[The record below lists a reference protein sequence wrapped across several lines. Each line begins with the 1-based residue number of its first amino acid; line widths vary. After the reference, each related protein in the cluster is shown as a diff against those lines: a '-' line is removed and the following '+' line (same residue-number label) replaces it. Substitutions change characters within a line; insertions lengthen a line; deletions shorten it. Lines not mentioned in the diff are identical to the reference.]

1 MVGVPKG
8 EEVTIGR
15 RRFVLTNRDKLL
27 FPEDGV
33 TKGDLVAYYRDV
45 TEVMLPH
52 LRGRPLMLQRCPDG
66 VAGGCFYQKEASKHF
81 PEWVA
86 TVEVPKDRGVV
97 HHVLCSDEAT
107 LAYLAGQAC
116 ITFHAWQSRAD
127 RPDRP
132 DRVVL
137 DFDPSGTDFEP
148 VRAGALAA
156 RRLLEEVGLTAFV
169 GTTGSRG
176 VHVVAPIDRR
186 AGFEE
191 VRAFSVRLAEVLV
204 AADPSTL
211 TLEFRKD
218 RRQGRVLVDVMRNG
232 YAQTAVVPYSVRV
245 LPGAPVA
252 VPVTWSELES
262 GSVRPRAYDVRSVR
276 RRLDTAGDPWADLA
290 RHARPLAGA
299 RRRLEELAP
308 APAPEP
314 G

>member
-1 MVGVPKG
+1 MAIVPKG
-8 EEVTIGR
+8 KEVAVGR

-27 FPEDGV
+27 FPDDGV

-45 TEVMLPH
+45 AGVMLPH

-66 VAGGCFYQKEASKHF
+66 VAGGCFYQKEASRHF

-86 TVEVPKDRGVV
+86 TVELPKDRGVV
-97 HHVLCSDEAT
+97 HHVLCEDEAT

-116 ITFHAWQSRAD
+116 ITFHAWTSRAD

-137 DFDPSGTDFEP
+137 DFDPSRPDFEP

-156 RRLLEEVGLTAFV
+156 RRVLEEIGLRPFV

-186 AGFEE
+186 AGFDA

-204 AADPSTL
+204 AGDPESL
-211 TLEFRKD
+211 TLEFRKE

-252 VPVTWSELES
+252 VPVTWAELES
-262 GSVRPRAYDVRSVR
+262 GSVRPQAWRLGDVR
-276 RRLDTAGDPWADLA
+276 RRLDDAGDPWTDLA

-299 RRRLEELAP
+299 RRRLEALALAP
-308 APAPEP
+308 PD
-314 G
+314 

>member
-1 MVGVPKG
+1 MAVVPKG
-8 EEVTIGR
+8 EEIAVGR

-27 FPEDGV
+27 FPQDGL

-45 TEVMLPH
+45 AGVMLPH

-66 VAGGCFYQKEASKHF
+66 VAGGCFYQKEASAHF

-86 TVEVPKDRGVV
+86 RVEVPKDRGVV
-97 HHVLCSDEAT
+97 HHVLCEDEAT

-116 ITFHAWQSRAD
+116 ITFHAWTSRAD

-137 DFDPSGTDFEP
+137 DFDPSGPDFEP

-156 RRLLEEVGLTAFV
+156 RRLLEEVGLTPFV

-186 AGFEE
+186 AGFED
-191 VRAFSVRLAEVLV
+191 VRDFAVRLGEVLV
-204 AADPSTL
+204 DADTENL

-232 YAQTAVVPYSVRV
+232 YSQTAVVPYSVRV

-252 VPVTWSELES
+252 VPVTWAELES
-262 GSVRPRAYDVRSVR
+262 GSVSPRAYDVGSLR
-276 RRLDTAGDPWADLA
+276 RRLDAAGDTWADLA
-290 RHARPLAGA
+290 RNAHPLAGA
-299 RRRLEELAP
+299 RRRLEALAP
-308 APAPEP
+308 AR
-314 G
+314 